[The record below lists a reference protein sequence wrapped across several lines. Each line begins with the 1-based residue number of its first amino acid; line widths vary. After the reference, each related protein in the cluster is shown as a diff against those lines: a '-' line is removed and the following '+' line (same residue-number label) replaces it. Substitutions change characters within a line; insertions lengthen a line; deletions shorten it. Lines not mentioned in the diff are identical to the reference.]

1 MRNLNILLKNNF
13 NILIGT
19 FKGKKGRSTVAAIL
33 LLIVMCIA
41 IFCLYTLQA
50 WTMFDGLGMLGLE
63 KMCLFHSIVI
73 ALTVILIIGIMR
85 VTGNPKTN
93 DTDFL
98 LSLPFKK
105 VEIIIAKTLNKY
117 LFDLFFVVVLF
128 LPYLI
133 IYQIKTGFSLTITLL
148 GTATTLLLPLLSV
161 GISYVF
167 DFVIT
172 RIFNRFKAANL
183 LKSLVSV
190 FFFVLVMLLMLIKTI
205 GYGFVQAETME
216 QFFADRPI
224 SNLFLNFITQ
234 PNATSVTLCLVIMI
248 VPFVLGMF
256 LFAVNFGK
264 EFVAYSNNTKEISFR
279 EYKNSFGSMFK
290 KEVSKYIT
298 TPAYIV
304 NTIIGPIL
312 LVVFSVVLVVS
323 GSNMIAQFGLLIDDT
338 IISGLITVIFCGCIA
353 TTVISGCAVSMEGK
367 NLWILKT
374 SPINEKTLFASKICN
389 HLCMTIPFVA
399 IASLLLLVCGTIN
412 FTGFLLTLFIPSMFS
427 IMCANTGLA
436 INLWLPK
443 MEWEEEQQVVKQS
456 LSVLLSMCLNFVLVV
471 IPVVLFVVCG
481 IELWLVAVITFGA
494 YAVLSILSA
503 VFINTI
509 GIKIFRK
516 I

>member
-13 NILIGT
+13 NKLVGAL
-19 FKGKKGRSTVAAIL
+19 KGKKGRSTVAATS
-33 LLIVMCIA
+33 LLIVLCVA
-41 IFCLYTLQA
+41 IVGIYTFQA
-50 WTMFDGLGMLGLE
+50 WTMFDGLGMFGLE
-63 KMCLFHSIVI
+63 KMCLFHGIII

-98 LSLPFKK
+98 LSLPLKK
-105 VEIIIAKTLNKY
+105 AEIIIAKTLNKY
-117 LFDLFFVVVLF
+117 LCDLFFVGVLL
-128 LPYLI
+128 LPYII
-133 IYQIKTGFSLTITLL
+133 IYQIKTGFSLITTMLGVTTTI
-148 GTATTLLLPLLSV
+148 LLPLLSV
-161 GISYVF
+161 GISYIL
-167 DFVIT
+167 DFIIT

-190 FFFVLVMLLMLIKTI
+190 FFFVLVMLLMLIKTF
-205 GYGFVQAETME
+205 GYGLVQAETME

-234 PNATSVTLCLVIMI
+234 PNTLSVTLCLTIMI

-264 EFVAYSNNTKEISFR
+264 EFVAYSNNTKEIVFKQ
-279 EYKNSFGSMFK
+279 YKNSFGSMLK
-290 KEVSKYIT
+290 KEVSKYVA

-323 GSNMIAQFGLLIDDT
+323 GSNMFTQFGLFVDDT
-338 IISGLITVIFCGCIA
+338 MLSGLITVIFCGCIA

-412 FTGFLLTLFIPSMFS
+412 LTGFLLTLFIPSMFS
-427 IMCANTGLA
+427 VLCANTGLV

-456 LSVLLSMCLNFVLVV
+456 LSVLLSMCLNFVLVI
-471 IPVVLFVVCG
+471 IPVLLFIFCNL
-481 IELWLVAVITFGA
+481 ELWLVAVITFGA
-494 YAVLSILSA
+494 YAVLSVLSA

-509 GIKIFRK
+509 GIKLFRK